1 MKSEAQKKATAKYRE
16 KGMRLTIEFFPG
28 TEKELIDHI
37 NNQPK
42 KATYIKQLIK
52 DDIAKEYGEEWIWP
66 NHLILVRSFLPY
78 TKIEYLPLPK
88 LPSHSIHFRD
98 NIRRS
103 TNSAD
108 DASKTHKLG
117 NIYFRLFAV

>member
-1 MKSEAQKKATAKYRE
+1 MKRLVKKIKSEAQKKATAKYRE

-52 DDIAKEYGEEWIWP
+52 NDIISTKEEFG
-66 NHLILVRSFLPY
+66 
-78 TKIEYLPLPK
+78 K
-88 LPSHSIHFRD
+88 
-98 NIRRS
+98 
-103 TNSAD
+103 
-108 DASKTHKLG
+108 
-117 NIYFRLFAV
+117 